1 MSVKQQATNSVIWS
15 AVERFSVQGIQFLL
29 SLVIARLLLPTDYG
43 TVAMLSFFMAI
54 AQAFIDGGFANALIQ
69 KRQKREADFSTV
81 FYFNIVIS
89 VFLYVLLFA
98 ASPWIADFFEM
109 RVLKD
114 VTRIFGL
121 ILLIN
126 SFGIVQ
132 QARLT
137 IALDFK
143 RQAYA
148 SLIAVATSGAVGVWM
163 AYKGYGVWTLVYQ
176 ALLNN
181 FLRVLFI
188 WIFSRWIPKLQF
200 SRQSF
205 RELFGF
211 GSKLLLSTVLHTIYT
226 NLYTLIIG
234 KFFASTELGYYNR
247 SFTIAQF
254 PSVNMTN
261 VIVRAVYPI
270 QCRIQ
275 DDMEET
281 KNFFR
286 KYMRMSCYLIFPVMI
301 ALCAVAEPLVRLVL
315 TDKWLPMVPMLQLLC
330 IAFMWDPVMRINNN
344 ILNVKGRSDYF
355 LYAEVVKKVVAFGI
369 LFASLPFGVVVMC
382 AGLIF
387 YSLADIV
394 IIVYYSRKLVGIT
407 LWQQLRA
414 LLPVLLLSG
423 SMGGLMYAVTCIDSF
438 TPLVKVCVAVPLG
451 GVFFVAVS
459 WFFRFQEFHLLK
471 SVLLRRKSY

>member
-29 SLVIARLLLPTDYG
+29 ALVIARLLGPDAYG

-69 KRQKREADFSTV
+69 KRQKREEDFSTV

-89 VFLYVLLFA
+89 VFIYLLLFV
-98 ASPWIADFFEM
+98 ASPWIAAFFEM
-109 RVLKD
+109 DVLEGITRV
-114 VTRIFGL
+114 FGL
-121 ILLIN
+121 TLVIN

-137 IALDFK
+137 IALDFR

-148 SLIAVATSGAVGVWM
+148 SLIAVLISGGVGIWM
-163 AYKGYGVWTLVYQ
+163 AYTGHGVWTLVWQ

-181 FLRVLFI
+181 LLRVVFI
-188 WIFSRWIPKLQF
+188 WIFSRWLPRLEF
-200 SRQSF
+200 SMQSF

-211 GSKLLLSTVLHTIYT
+211 GSKLLLSTLLHNIYT

-234 KFFASTELGYYNR
+234 KLFTSTELGYYNR

-254 PSVNMTN
+254 PSINITN

-275 DDMEET
+275 DDLEET
-281 KNFFR
+281 KAFFM
-286 KYMRMSCYLIFPVMI
+286 KYMRMSCYLIFPIMV

-315 TDKWLPMVPMLQLLC
+315 GDQWLPMVPMLQLLC

-355 LYAEVVKKVVAFGI
+355 LYAEIIKKVVAFSI
-369 LFASLPFGVVVMC
+369 LLASLPFGVVGMC
-382 AGLIF
+382 AGLLV
-387 YSLADIV
+387 YSFADIV

-407 LWQQLRA
+407 LMQQICA
-414 LLPVLLLSG
+414 LTPVLLLAA
-423 SMGGLMYAVTCIDSF
+423 SMGGVMYAVTLVGVFS
-438 TPLVKVCVAVPLG
+438 PLVKLCVALLLG
-451 GVFFVAVS
+451 GIYFVVVS
-459 WFFRFQEFHLLK
+459 WTFRFQEFAMLK
-471 SVLLRRKSY
+471 SLVLRRK